1 MYGHVEAGVMKK
13 EQFVCVRFIND
24 PLCLRVCVGRWIV
37 IGLLADDGGA
47 RREAKEEE
55 CVCACGYVYV
65 KEEWW

>member
-1 MYGHVEAGVMKK
+1 
-13 EQFVCVRFIND
+13 
-24 PLCLRVCVGRWIV
+24 VGGWIV

-47 RREAKEEE
+47 RREGKEEE

>member
-1 MYGHVEAGVMKK
+1 
-13 EQFVCVRFIND
+13 
-24 PLCLRVCVGRWIV
+24 VGRWIV

-55 CVCACGYVYV
+55 ECVCACGYVNV